1 MKSIFLTTAAMCAA
15 LISQAATPAET
26 LVTKARTAL
35 GGETALNAVR
45 SLRIEMSV
53 VDADGKALG
62 ALVSEYKAPYSQR
75 ELNYT
80 EKNIENIS
88 AINGREGFRILRR
101 LDNNASQIQVIPY
114 EELNA
119 RRDFTAANLHLLA
132 VPSTERG
139 SVELAPDETID
150 GVACATLDY
159 SYASGVIIRRYVDK
173 ATGRLVATRI
183 NNKGGVVGNLMLN
196 VGEQKISEI
205 NFPKSIV
212 IRDDKGKTQRTLNVT
227 KVEVNPSIDDAA
239 FAMPRI

>member
-1 MKSIFLTTAAMCAA
+1 MKSLFLTTAALCAA
-15 LISQAATPAET
+15 LISQAATPAEA
-26 LVTKARTAL
+26 LITKARTAL
-35 GGETALNAVR
+35 GGETALNAVQ

-62 ALVSEYKAPYSQR
+62 ALVSEYKAPCSQR

-88 AINGREGFRILRR
+88 AINGREGFRTLRR
-101 LDNNASQIQVIPY
+101 LDNNASQIQIIPY

-119 RRDFTAANLHLLA
+119 RRDFTAANLRLLA
-132 VPSTERG
+132 IPSAERG
-139 SVELAPDETID
+139 SVALAPDETID
-150 GVACATLDY
+150 RSACATLDY

-173 ATGRLVATRI
+173 STGRLVATRL
-183 NNKGGVVGNLMLN
+183 NSKGGVVGNLMLN
-196 VGEQKISEI
+196 VGTQKVAGI

-212 IRDDKGKTQRTLNVT
+212 IRDDKGKTQRTLNLT
-227 KVEVNPSIDDAA
+227 KVEVNPAIDDAS